1 LHEPVAEFL
10 NDCKLAYILSDSR
23 RFVNRMIPVE
33 QIPAKGIAKDP
44 LIRTSGRKKV
54 LVFSPDAALAKSLSL
69 LLEDQYEIACETQLD
84 KLKAT
89 IGATSPALLLVDL
102 YSFPS
107 DILREVNVLRTSRLK
122 VPVVLLRVYR
132 QLGPEI
138 EESIRDLA
146 DFVFYKPFDVNA
158 VADAVHK
165 LLDGQ

>member
-1 LHEPVAEFL
+1 MV
-10 NDCKLAYILSDSR
+10 
-23 RFVNRMIPVE
+23 PVE
-33 QIPAKGIAKDP
+33 PIPARSIVKDP
-44 LIRTSGRKKV
+44 LLHSDGRKKV
-54 LVFSPDAALAKSLSL
+54 LVFSPDVALAKSLSL
-69 LLEDQYEIACETQLD
+69 LLENQYEIACETQLE
-84 KLKAT
+84 KLNAT
-89 IGATSPALLLVDL
+89 IGTASPALLLVDL

-107 DILREVNVLRTSRLK
+107 DILREVNVLRTSCLK

>member
-1 LHEPVAEFL
+1 MTTV
-10 NDCKLAYILSDSR
+10 DS
-23 RFVNRMIPVE
+23 
-33 QIPAKGIAKDP
+33 IPAKGTAKDP
-44 LIRTSGRKKV
+44 LLHSDGRKKV
-54 LVFSPDAALAKSLSL
+54 LVFSPDVTLAKSLSL
-69 LLEDQYEIACETQLD
+69 LLEDQYEMSCETQLD
-84 KLKAT
+84 KLIAT
-89 IGATSPALLLVDL
+89 IGSASPALLLVDL

-107 DILREVNVLRTSRLK
+107 DILKEINVLRTSRLK

>member
-1 LHEPVAEFL
+1 
-10 NDCKLAYILSDSR
+10 
-23 RFVNRMIPVE
+23 MIPVE
-33 QIPAKGIAKDP
+33 HMPAKATIKDP
-44 LIRTSGRKKV
+44 LLRREGMKKV

-69 LLEDQYEIACETQLD
+69 LLEDQYEIACETKLEN
-84 KLKAT
+84 LKAT
-89 IGATSPALLLVDL
+89 IGSASPSLLLVDL
-102 YSFPS
+102 FAFPS

>member
-1 LHEPVAEFL
+1 MITVEP
-10 NDCKLAYILSDSR
+10 
-23 RFVNRMIPVE
+23 
-33 QIPAKGIAKDP
+33 IPAKGIAQDP
-44 LIRTSGRKKV
+44 ILHSEGRKKV
-54 LVFSPDAALAKSLSL
+54 LVFSPDVALAKSLSL
-69 LLEDQYEIACETQLD
+69 LLEDQYEMTCETQLD
-84 KLKAT
+84 KLKAA
-89 IGATSPALLLVDL
+89 IGSASPALLLVDL

-107 DILREVNVLRTSRLK
+107 DILREVNVLTTSRLK

-132 QLGPEI
+132 QLDPQV